1 MKNDSQSQC
10 TQAKSQMSM
19 NIILEM
25 CICKIV
31 HVHAATSI
39 HLLTGSAMKEGERSE
54 DELLH
59 ILKLQRTD
67 TWEVII
73 TQFQSIEPP
82 VDCKHST

>member
-1 MKNDSQSQC
+1 
-10 TQAKSQMSM
+10 
-19 NIILEM
+19 
-25 CICKIV
+25 
-31 HVHAATSI
+31 
-39 HLLTGSAMKEGERSE
+39 MKEGERSEVE

-82 VDCKHST
+82 IDCKHST